1 MALKVALVGNAP
13 PRLCGIATF
22 TSDLRL
28 ALRAQA
34 YPPAT
39 SIVAMSEKRG
49 VHDYPAGVIMEIE
62 AQQKSEYVAA
72 AERLNAA
79 RVDIV
84 SLQHEYGIYGGESGS
99 YIRAF
104 LAALKAPVVSTLHTV
119 LAAPNLGQRRVLG
132 SIIRKSAKVV
142 VMAERARAILRDL
155 YATPS
160 AKIHIIPHGAPDMPI
175 TDPEL
180 DKGGFGL
187 SGRAVAL
194 TFGLLSPS
202 KGIEVMIAAMA
213 HIVRRAP
220 NAIYVV
226 LGATHPSLVA
236 VEGERYRRS
245 LEDLVA
251 ALGLQEHVRFVDEFV
266 DQPLLLRYIAAA
278 DVYVTPYLNQEQ
290 MTSGTLSY
298 SFALGKAIVSTPY
311 WHAQELLDHG
321 LGLIVPFGDVG
332 ATAHAVGDLLT
343 DHRRRDAMRQRAYQS
358 SRSMV
363 WAQTGRQ
370 YLDVF
375 ASALHTRVSAQASA
389 S

>member
-1 MALKVALVGNAP
+1 
-13 PRLCGIATF
+13 
-22 TSDLRL
+22 
-28 ALRAQA
+28 
-34 YPPAT
+34 
-39 SIVAMSEKRG
+39 
-49 VHDYPAGVIMEIE
+49 
-62 AQQKSEYVAA
+62 
-72 AERLNAA
+72 
-79 RVDIV
+79 
-84 SLQHEYGIYGGESGS
+84 
-99 YIRAF
+99 
-104 LAALKAPVVSTLHTV
+104 
-119 LAAPNLGQRRVLG
+119 
-132 SIIRKSAKVV
+132 
-142 VMAERARAILRDL
+142 
-155 YATPS
+155 
-160 AKIHIIPHGAPDMPI
+160 
-175 TDPEL
+175 
-180 DKGGFGL
+180 
-187 SGRAVAL
+187 
-194 TFGLLSPS
+194 
-202 KGIEVMIAAMA
+202 
-213 HIVRRAP
+213 
-220 NAIYVV
+220 VV

-375 ASALHTRVSAQASA
+375 ASALHTRVSAEASA